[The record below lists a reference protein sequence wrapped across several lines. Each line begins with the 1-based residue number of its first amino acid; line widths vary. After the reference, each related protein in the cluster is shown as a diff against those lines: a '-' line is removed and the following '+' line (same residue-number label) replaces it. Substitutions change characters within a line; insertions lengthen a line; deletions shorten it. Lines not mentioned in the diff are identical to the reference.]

1 MKRYGIPYKGSKNFI
16 AEKIVDV
23 LPQASTLYDVFA
35 GGCAVTHAALVKNKF
50 KHYVI
55 NDLNDAT
62 DLFIRALNGEKFPID
77 WVSRDEFFKR
87 KDVDP
92 FVRVFWSFGYNE
104 REYLYGRKI
113 EPYKKACHDAIVNN
127 DCSGLKTL
135 CPEVYDTAVEVLNA
149 LKGKDIH
156 ERRLAL
162 GRAIVL
168 HLKLHS
174 DLPTVLNNPLYMSV
188 QWKDGKKSVANLKDL
203 STMSRMQICESLTRM
218 SSLQQL
224 LQKPCD
230 TSNIT
235 VLRQPY
241 DTLKFDDPLGVIY
254 CDPPYKG
261 TEQYRVNGKR
271 ASFDYEA
278 FYLWC
283 EKQTL
288 PVYISEYNMPEDRFI
303 CVAEFNKLQTICAT
317 KTKTVVERLYRPWA
331 QVR

>member
-1 MKRYGIPYKGSKNFI
+1 MKRYGIPYRGSKNTI

-55 NDLNDAT
+55 NDLDDVT
-62 DLFIRALNGEKFPID
+62 DLFVRVLNGEKFPYD

-92 FVRVFWSFGYNE
+92 FVRVFWSFGNNARAYM
-104 REYLYGRKI
+104 YGRKI

-127 DCSGLKTL
+127 DCSGLKKL
-135 CPEVYDTAVEVLNA
+135 CPEIYETAVNVLTA
-149 LKGKDIH
+149 LKDQDIN
-156 ERRLAL
+156 ERRLTLAN
-162 GRAIVL
+162 AIVL
-168 HLKLHS
+168 HLKLHC
-174 DLPTVLNNPLYMSV
+174 DLPTVLNNPLYASV
-188 QWKDGKKSVANLKDL
+188 KWDNARKAGGRLQILERVKRIQNLEN
-203 STMSRMQICESLTRM
+203 I
-218 SSLQQL
+218 
-224 LQKPCD
+224 PHYD
-230 TSNIT
+230 TSKIT
-235 VLRQPY
+235 VLRQSY
-241 DTLKFDDPLGVIY
+241 DTLKFNDPLGVIY

-261 TEQYRVNGKR
+261 SEEYIVNKE
-271 ASFDYEA
+271 ASFDHEA

-288 PVYISEYNMPEDRFI
+288 PVYISEYDMPEDRFL
-303 CVAEFNKLQTICAT
+303 CVAEFKKLQSICAT
-317 KTKTVVERLYRPWA
+317 QTKNVKERIYRPWA